1 VSRAAPRQL
10 GDREVRLARIRS
22 QRLTG
27 ERARDVRSAVRGVL
41 AIQAQEA
48 RASRLAV
55 RPRSVGVDA
64 AAVVRACN
72 EERSVVRTWA
82 MRGTLQMLASDD
94 VRWVVDLLRPP
105 AGAVS
110 KRRLE
115 LGLDDHKLSRAL
127 PLIEEILT
135 AGGPLTRDEL
145 VQALAAAGL
154 RIDATSQAPAHLV
167 SYAARQGLTCR
178 GPDREDDEPTYVLL
192 DRWVGEAPALDREAA
207 LAELA
212 RRFLDGHGPAG
223 VDDLAHWAGISAEL
237 ARRGVALVSGDFEE
251 VRVAGRPA
259 WMRAEASSDRVEDAP
274 CVRLL
279 PRFDAYLLGY
289 RSRDLTLD
297 SRVAPRIQ
305 AGGGIIHPTLV
316 VDGRVAG
323 TWRQVRARA
332 GQRVEVE
339 AFEPLGAAVVAG
351 LEAEVADLARF
362 VGVESELVLR

>member
-1 VSRAAPRQL
+1 M
-10 GDREVRLARIRS
+10 RLARIRS

-27 ERARDVRSAVRGVL
+27 DRAGDVRSAVRGVF
-41 AIQAQEA
+41 AIQAQET
-48 RASRLAV
+48 RAARLAV
-55 RPRSVGVDA
+55 RPRSVGLDA

-105 AGAVS
+105 AATVT
-110 KRRLE
+110 KRLLE
-115 LGLDDHKLSRAL
+115 LGLDEPTLARAL
-127 PLIEEILT
+127 PLIGRVL
-135 AGGPLTRDEL
+135 AGGPLTRAEL

-154 RIDATSQAPAHLV
+154 RIDAASQAPAHLV
-167 SYAARQGLTCR
+167 SYAARQGLICR

-192 DRWVGEAPALDREAA
+192 DRWVGVRPALDREAA

-212 RRFLDGHGPAG
+212 RRFLAAHGPAG
-223 VDDLAHWAGISAEL
+223 VDDLVYWAGISAER
-237 ARRGVALVSGDFEE
+237 ARRGVALVAGELEE

-259 WMRAEASSDRVEDAP
+259 WMRPDASPDVASGAP

-297 SRVAPRIQ
+297 RRVAPRIQ
-305 AGGGIIHPTLV
+305 AGGGIIHPTVV
-316 VDGRVAG
+316 VDGRVVG
-323 TWRQVRARA
+323 TWRQQRARA

-339 AFEPLGAAVVAG
+339 AFEPLEAAVVAG
-351 LEAEVADLARF
+351 LQDEVVDLGRF
-362 VGVESELVLR
+362 LGVEAELVLR